1 MDWLSAGAESLI
13 SFQARSRFQGKAATG
28 HTPLKSSSLSGEC
41 PLYSPAPVWW
51 TPLNVRDNACGGVL

>member
-13 SFQARSRFQGKAATG
+13 SFQARSRFQGKGGTG

-41 PLYSPAPVWW
+41 PLYPGTGRS
-51 TPLNVRDNACGGVL
+51 GGSIYFLLRGCL